1 MADMQNSPEVSL
13 DNEKSRPADATE
25 SDKSDDEPEQVDQTP
40 HDEVRET
47 SALEIIEEKT
57 PASQPC

>member
-25 SDKSDDEPEQVDQTP
+25 SDKSDNEPEQIDQSP

-47 SALEIIEEKT
+47 SAFENIEEKMPT
-57 PASQPC
+57 SQPC